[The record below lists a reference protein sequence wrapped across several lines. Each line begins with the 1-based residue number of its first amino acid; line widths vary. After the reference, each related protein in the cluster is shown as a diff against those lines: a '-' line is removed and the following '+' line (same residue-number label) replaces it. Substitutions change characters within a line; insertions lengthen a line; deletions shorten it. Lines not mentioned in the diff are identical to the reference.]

1 MICGIL
7 SGYCYLMKC
16 IGDDA
21 DIEGAGDIFEV
32 TGAVTLKK

>member
-16 IGDDA
+16 TGDDA